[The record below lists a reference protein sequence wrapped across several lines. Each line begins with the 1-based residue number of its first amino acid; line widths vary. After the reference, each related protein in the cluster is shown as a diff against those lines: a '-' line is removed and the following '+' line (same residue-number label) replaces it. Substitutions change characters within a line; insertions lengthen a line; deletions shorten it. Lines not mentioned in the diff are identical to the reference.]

1 MDAKLKYLFILFI
14 SSTLPFGCSD
24 KDEQIVPYVKVNI
37 TVNLQLPQFIALS
50 SVNNAIIYPNEGYN
64 GNGVIVYRNSLDEF
78 TAYDAT
84 CPRHIDT
91 NPTATVLDDNG
102 SAGTAT
108 CPECNTVYYF
118 FNYAYPSK
126 GYPLRRYSLTRSG
139 NMLYINN

>member
-1 MDAKLKYLFILFI
+1 MQF
-14 SSTLPFGCSD
+14 SCSD
-24 KDEQIVPYVKVNI
+24 KDEQIIPYTKVNLTI
-37 TVNLQLPQFIALS
+37 NLQLPQFNALS
-50 SVNNAIIYPNEGYN
+50 SVNNAIIYPNAGYN
-64 GNGVIVYRNSLDEF
+64 LNGVIVYRNSLDEF

-84 CPRHIDT
+84 CPKHIDT
-91 NPTATVLDDNG
+91 KPTAVVLDDNG

-126 GYPLRRYSLTRSG
+126 GYPLRRYSLTKSG

>member
-1 MDAKLKYLFILFI
+1 MNTKLKYLFIILI
-14 SSTLPFGCSD
+14 LLTLPFGCS
-24 KDEQIVPYVKVNI
+24 KQDEQIVPYAKVSI

-64 GNGVIVYRNSLDEF
+64 RNGVVVYRNSLDEF

-84 CPRHIDT
+84 CPKHIDSK
-91 NPTATVLDDNG
+91 PTAVILDDNG

-108 CPECNTVYYF
+108 CPECETVYYF

-126 GYPLRRYSLTRSG
+126 GYPLRRYNLTKSG
-139 NMLYINN
+139 NILYINN